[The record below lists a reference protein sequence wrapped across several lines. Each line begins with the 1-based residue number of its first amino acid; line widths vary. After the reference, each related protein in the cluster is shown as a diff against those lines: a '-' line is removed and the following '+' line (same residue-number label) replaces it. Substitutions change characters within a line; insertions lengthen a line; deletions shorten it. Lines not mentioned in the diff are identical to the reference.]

1 MEKVHEVGWCI
12 ASALKAT
19 QRASKSSWFLA
30 CSPFFLVCP
39 FAELVDEGCSFS
51 DLVCMLCRALRG
63 GSVRKNPKHT
73 VAWDRGRRKQI
84 LPAESCCWHTLLSTE
99 ACKTSCHDAK
109 ENLRTEPCCWCR
121 LHHAEYSNESWAK
134 TKTANLFFVVFY
146 SYQRE
151 SPSRDSLK
159 SCDGKSVAQ
168 DIGIVSK
175 LADHIGVAECSGNTH
190 DWVLCREFQGKCV
203 GQISIW
209 PVVSSRN
216 QGRGIP
222 GSDMPVVHVSE
233 VPRILDVLMLERHT
247 VSLHL
252 RRGALFQQ
260 FQIIAKARVRKDQAA
275 ESFS

>member
-84 LPAESCCWHTLLSTE
+84 FVSVVSLLTRQPRAGSTE
-99 ACKTSCHDAK
+99 ARKTSCHDAK
-109 ENLRTEPCCWCR
+109 ENLRTASCCWHTLR
-121 LHHAEYSNESWAK
+121 HAEYWNESCAK

-168 DIGIVSK
+168 DIGIVSE
-175 LADHIGVAECSGNTH
+175 LVDHIDVAECSGNTH

-203 GQISIW
+203 GQISRW
-209 PVVSSRN
+209 LVVSSRTRVVESRAVTCKLSLCMFQKF
-216 QGRGIP
+216 QG
-222 GSDMPVVHVSE
+222 
-233 VPRILDVLMLERHT
+233 
-247 VSLHL
+247 
-252 RRGALFQQ
+252 F
-260 FQIIAKARVRKDQAA
+260 
-275 ESFS
+275 